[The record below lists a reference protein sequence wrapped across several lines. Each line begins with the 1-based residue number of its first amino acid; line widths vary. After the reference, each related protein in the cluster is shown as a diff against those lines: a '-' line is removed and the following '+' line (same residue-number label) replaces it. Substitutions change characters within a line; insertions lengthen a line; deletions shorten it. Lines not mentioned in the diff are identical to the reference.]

1 MVLVTLTAQQWSGL
15 TTALLDDDDAAMAD
29 TAERMKGGADVMRR
43 VRAVIADMPT
53 DEVVSRLR
61 AADVP
66 VAPVRDLHEVADD
79 PQVVA
84 SGTVCAF
91 EHTVLGDVHQPRP
104 APLVRRHRHRTDP
117 VRAAARRTHR
127 RGVAGSGLA

>member
-1 MVLVTLTAQQWSGL
+1 MT
-15 TTALLDDDDAAMAD
+15 D

-43 VRAVIADMPT
+43 VRAAIADMPT

-84 SGTVCAF
+84 SGTVRAF
-91 EHTVLGDVHQPRP
+91 EHGVLGAVHQPRP
-104 APLVRRHRHRTDP
+104 APLFDGVGHRPERVRTE
-117 VRAAARRTHR
+117 AR
-127 RGVAGSGLA
+127 